1 MKEKGKELDFLLGA
15 VSPMGFSGHFSQV
28 LGVTGKKR
36 SVLIKAGPGCG
47 KSTLMKKISVN
58 LSGKGHEV
66 ELIHCS
72 SDPDSLDG
80 VICRETGFSIV
91 DATAPHTLEPL
102 YPVACEEILS
112 LYQFLDKSKLQAN
125 RAEISE
131 LFRRCG
137 SLQERAA
144 RYITAAGA
152 LLSDSMRMADSC
164 IEHTKAKNFAAHL
177 SDKYLPRAEGPGEEE
192 CRLLSATTCKGQI
205 FYENTIL
212 KIADKELVILE
223 DDQGAASKF
232 ILRALRDA
240 ALIKGHRVITCYC
253 PMSPHEKIDHLLLPD
268 VGVAFTTSNSFHP
281 CTLTKDRRVIH
292 CSRFV
297 NDDTLKLRR
306 QRLRF
311 NRKAAAELLRQA
323 SLLQAEAK
331 ENHDKLEKYYI
342 EAVDFTALDK
352 VAKELIQELG

>member
-15 VSPMGFSGHFSQV
+15 VSPMGFSGYFSQV

-47 KSTLMKKISVN
+47 KSTLMKKIGTH
-58 LSGKGHEV
+58 LSDKGYEV

-112 LYQFLDKSKLQAN
+112 LYQLLDKSKLQAN
-125 RAEISE
+125 RGEIAE
-131 LFRRCG
+131 LFRRCS

-152 LLSDSMRMADSC
+152 LLSDTMRMADSC
-164 IEHTKAKNFAAHL
+164 IDHAKAKAFAAHL
-177 SDKYLPRAEGPGEEE
+177 SDKYLPRAEGTGQEE
-192 CRLLSATTCKGQI
+192 CRLLSATTCKGQV
-205 FYENTIL
+205 FYEETVCKL
-212 KIADKELVILE
+212 ADKTLVIL
-223 DDQGAASKF
+223 DDEQGAASKF

-240 ALIKGHRVITCYC
+240 ALVKGQRIITCYC
-253 PMSPHEKIDHLLLPD
+253 PMAPHEKIDHLLLPEL
-268 VGVAFTTSNSFHP
+268 GLAFTTSNSFHP
-281 CTLTKDRRVIH
+281 CKQAAQQRVIH
-292 CSRFV
+292 CSRFIH
-297 NDDTLKLRR
+297 DDTLRLRR

-323 SLLQAEAK
+323 SMLQAEAK
-331 ENHDKLEKYYI
+331 ANHDKLEKYYM

-352 VAKELIQELG
+352 IAKELIHELG